1 MEQRPEHHPLCDF
14 ITQLKYSDLP
24 DEVAEKAAL
33 CILDT
38 LGALVVGLPTPV
50 SLIASNYASSVWQ
63 SGPSTIFAS
72 GERRVAIAAAFA
84 NAVAAKAVRSVGD
97 AADPSHRSRRQGEA
111 PASSREPM
119 PAVR

>member
-1 MEQRPEHHPLCDF
+1 MDQRRERHPLCNF
-14 ITQLKYSDLP
+14 ITRLKYSDLP

-63 SGPSTIFAS
+63 SGPSTIFGN
-72 GERRVAIAAAFA
+72 GERR
-84 NAVAAKAVRSVGD
+84 G
-97 AADPSHRSRRQGEA
+97 PTRRCSQ
-111 PASSREPM
+111 RL
-119 PAVR
+119 